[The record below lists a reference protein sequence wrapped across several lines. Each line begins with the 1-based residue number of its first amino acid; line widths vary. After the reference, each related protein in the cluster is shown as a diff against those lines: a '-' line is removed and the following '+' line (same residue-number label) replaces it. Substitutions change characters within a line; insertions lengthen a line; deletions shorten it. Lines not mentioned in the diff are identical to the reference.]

1 MKTPLENLIKEGW
14 KITSHMYGN
23 ANILVRGDERILYHK
38 PTEAIQLVYNV
49 QRIKQPEEVLGIGAY
64 R

>member
-1 MKTPLENLIKEGW
+1 MKTPLEQLLKENWKVSRHMFGEASILI
-14 KITSHMYGN
+14 
-23 ANILVRGDERILYHK
+23 RGDERILYHK